1 MSSSRPLYLLAPF
14 ISQKTRLLF
23 VKILLL
29 KKLSLS
35 IVDTS
40 LLWTLLESPKGVHYR
55 EVLLYF
61 GRNLFFLSDPA
72 VETIT
77 IRRRI
82 KVCIQ
87 RRSRSEYEEEI
98 LDSTAKFTYA
108 LSCSEK
114 TIQNSRYS
122 IGRVLLFLSKMFSRP
137 YQPFGEKKILSK
149 KSGWIS
155 IWHPTEYM

>member
-1 MSSSRPLYLLAPF
+1 
-14 ISQKTRLLF
+14 
-23 VKILLL
+23 
-29 KKLSLS
+29 
-35 IVDTS
+35 VDTS

-137 YQPFGEKKILSK
+137 Y
-149 KSGWIS
+149 
-155 IWHPTEYM
+155 